1 MDSANKQTAV
11 IAEAT
16 VGTTPATP
24 AFLLA
29 RDIRVSGAPQRPNTR
44 SPERRPDRHTE
55 RPTKQLRPRH
65 FSFGGRGLFC
75 FLSLKQVFHNGPK
88 TFLEFEHSSPFA
100 FRAHDY
106 KPV

>member
-44 SPERRPDRHTE
+44 SPERRSDR
-55 RPTKQLRPRH
+55 Q
-65 FSFGGRGLFC
+65 
-75 FLSLKQVFHNGPK
+75 
-88 TFLEFEHSSPFA
+88 A
-100 FRAHDY
+100 A
-106 KPV
+106 